1 MAVTKLDLR
10 SNSDPTTILLVCD
23 ATFETGSGHVM
34 RQITLGTALI
44 SVGFKPILFCFSIP
58 DALVERANEFGLT
71 VHKRLKLC
79 DSPDLSVEILSTNCA
94 IAVFDGYEF
103 TKETIGEIFNNNIRV
118 VLIDDNGDMANF
130 PCHLILNQNLHADAA
145 MYENNESAPQLL
157 LGLSWALIRPEVVAQ
172 INKVSTSEKSGIF
185 LSIGGTDHLGITPAL
200 REGISQTFKE
210 EVTATT
216 GVLTGTTLT
225 PLDMAFTMAKA
236 RVGII
241 ACGTTTWE
249 AVCLSLPF
257 LGIVTAENQVG
268 VGNSLVKHGIAQIV
282 DCRSQVDITKILDEI
297 ERLLTRQSIF
307 SEELKPLIDGDGALR
322 SAEQIYSLIR

>member
-1 MAVTKLDLR
+1 M
-10 SNSDPTTILLVCD
+10 
-23 ATFETGSGHVM
+23 M
-34 RQITLGTALI
+34 RQITLGVALK
-44 SVGFKPILFCFSIP
+44 SLGLNPVLFCFSLP
-58 DALVERANEFGLT
+58 EALAVRAQEFEIAVL
-71 VHKRLKLC
+71 KREQPC
-79 DSPDLSVEILSTNCA
+79 DSPELSQEVLSINCA

-103 TKETIGEIFNNNIRV
+103 TKETIREVFNNKVRV

-130 PCHLILNQNLHADAA
+130 SCHLILNQNLHADAA

-172 INKVSTSEKSGIF
+172 INQVSTSEKVGIF

-200 REGISQTFKE
+200 SEGISQNFKE

-225 PLDMAFTMAKA
+225 PLDMALTMAKA

-297 ERLLTRQSIF
+297 QRLLSRDSIV
-307 SEELKPLIDGDGALR
+307 SEELKPLIDGKGALR